1 MNTRDNHFI
10 ELIRNQDQTG
20 LAGLYDE
27 YASPLLGIIIRI
39 VKNKELAEEILQ
51 QTMLKVWN
59 KISLYDPD
67 KSNLFT
73 WIAKIARNTAIDKS
87 RLKSFSNIQKTDS
100 LDSTVLDI
108 AESQESSLKMDVQK
122 MTSILDPKYK
132 LVLDKLYL
140 EGYSQSDLSKE
151 LDIPLGTIKTRVRMA
166 INILRTEFKD
176 EKKYFLGLLLL
187 SLLAMLWL

>member
-1 MNTRDNHFI
+1 MNTRDNHYI

-20 LAGLYDE
+20 LAQLYDE

>member
-1 MNTRDNHFI
+1 MNTRDNHYI

>member
-1 MNTRDNHFI
+1 MNTRDNHYI

-87 RLKSFSNIQKTDS
+87 RLKSFSNNQKTDS